1 MVHPI
6 ETMSKL
12 RKKIRSAARKGP
24 DALITDLAGKVGGYT
39 SLEKDIHGIAGLL
52 EQEDALTIERKK
64 TSRLIGAARK
74 AGEDPASHIA
84 KVSEISQRIKNL
96 SDQVDQIVV
105 RIEAAMDRPSAAVE
119 KPDKPA
125 HLITVSC
132 AAEGNIH
139 TLKHEPLTDID
150 TWQRFVATQPHATI
164 YHDAR
169 WAKLIKTTFGHTPYY
184 VTCENANGELSGV
197 FPTIHMN
204 SKLFGSFM
212 VSLPYVNYGGP
223 LASSVA
229 IEDKMMQHAAELSA
243 TLNCEYL
250 EARDTHQRVD
260 WLSKQ
265 HKVTMV
271 LPLPGNDE
279 ELDKQLGSKLRAQV
293 NRAARENLVFQFGGA
308 ELLDYFYKVFS
319 TNMRDLG
326 TPVYNKA
333 FFHNILETFPEAA
346 NIGVVLHNNKPVAAG
361 FLLGYRDKL
370 EIPWASSLRR
380 ANPLGVNM
388 YLYRNILRTAIDRGY
403 RYFDFGRSSKDA
415 STYRYKKQWGAI
427 EHPLYWHYWICSG
440 DELPELNPNNPK
452 FKLAVNIWQR
462 LPVAIANRIGPSVV
476 RNLP

>member
-1 MVHPI
+1 
-6 ETMSKL
+6 MSKL

-24 DALITDLAGKVGGYT
+24 DALIADLAGRLVGGYT

-84 KVSEISQRIKNL
+84 RVSEISQGIKNL
-96 SDQVDQIVV
+96 SDQVDEIVE
-105 RIEAAMDRPSAAVE
+105 RIESAMDGPSAVAVE
-119 KPDKPA
+119 KPDRPA
-125 HLITVSC
+125 HLILVSS
-132 AAEGNIH
+132 AAESQVH

-169 WAKLIKTTFGHTPYY
+169 WAELIKNTFGHTPYY
-184 VTCENANGELSGV
+184 VTCENEDGELSGV

-204 SKLFGSFM
+204 SRLFGSFM

-223 LASSVA
+223 LSSSAAV
-229 IEDKMMQHAAELSA
+229 EHMMMQHAAELAA
-243 TLNCEYL
+243 TMDCEYL
-250 EARDTHQRVD
+250 EARDTHQRGD
-260 WLSKQ
+260 WLTKQ

-271 LPLPGNDE
+271 LPLPDCDE
-279 ELDKQLGSKLRAQV
+279 ALDKQLGSKLRAQV
-293 NRAARENLVFQFGGA
+293 NRAARENLLFQFGGV
-308 ELLDYFYKVFS
+308 ELLDKYYKVFS

-333 FFHNILETFPEAA
+333 FFRNILETFPEAA

-388 YLYRNILRTAIDRGY
+388 YLYRNILRTAIEGGY
-403 RYFDFGRSSKDA
+403 QYFDFGRSSKDA
-415 STYRYKKQWGAI
+415 STYKYKKQWGAI
-427 EHPLYWHYWICSG
+427 EHPLYWHYWMSSG

-452 FKLAVNIWQR
+452 FKLAVNVWRR
-462 LPVAIANRIGPSVV
+462 LPVAIANRIGPQVV